1 MNAEISDLHESSV
14 AVAVK
19 VTVTQTRVRAHKLA
33 SNARC
38 VMLVLTRAQNAPPHP
53 LYVLLLWHYLNSYHF
68 HRHGLYLSHDFI
80 ILIIFL

>member
-19 VTVTQTRVRAHKLA
+19 VTVTQTRVRVRRLA

-38 VMLVLTRAQNAPPHP
+38 VMLVLTGAQN
-53 LYVLLLWHYLNSYHF
+53 
-68 HRHGLYLSHDFI
+68 GL
-80 ILIIFL
+80 IFLSFIPVALFK